1 MVIIVSGING
11 FTDLSE
17 TEFKNA
23 ILGCVRESEIPTSFY
38 KSKHFSPEVPTNFNE
53 IKQTINWNSSQTVVD
68 WRKKGVITP
77 IKERSFIKQN
87 LN

>member
-1 MVIIVSGING
+1 MVIIVSGINR

-17 TEFKNA
+17 TEFNNA

-38 KSKHFSPEVPTNFNE
+38 KSKHFAPEVPTSFNE